1 MAMGFTLENHEEGI
15 ARLTDGQLLLTL
27 IEQEFPSPGIAYF
40 HTPALEDQETVITGP
55 GNLTMFRHPSP
66 LTSAQQPTREQNP
79 LLGFFDGLVVG
90 VDDVKGARQWAEEYG
105 YFVLEEFGEPQPQ
118 SDVTDGL
125 MTISFRKG
133 YQTKQLCYTTDID
146 QVLADDIS
154 AGMIE
159 ALGKESD
166 AVLVRHDDHG
176 NVELIRVAM
185 PEGTLVTIVPDL

>member
-1 MAMGFTLENHEEGI
+1 
-15 ARLTDGQLLLTL
+15 
-27 IEQEFPSPGIAYF
+27 
-40 HTPALEDQETVITGP
+40 
-55 GNLTMFRHPSP
+55 
-66 LTSAQQPTREQNP
+66 
-79 LLGFFDGLVVG
+79 
-90 VDDVKGARQWAEEYG
+90 VKGARQWAEEYG